1 MPAYRVSSEGDFTE
15 LEKRVKKYLKYE
27 KISDLGPSGLF
38 MILYMIL
45 SFADYFLSRQLFNRD
60 IQVWE
65 ILSILGFSVA
75 ISFIVIRFADKTAEK
90 YAVEDNEWAIYYSHL
105 MSDNLDRYFRVKRVG
120 PKEEYRKKAL
130 KNAKDFLSCIKN
142 YS

>member
-45 SFADYFLSRQLFNRD
+45 FFADYFLSKQLFNRD

-65 ILSILGFSVA
+65 ILSILGFSFA

-90 YAVEDNEWAIYYSHL
+90 YAVEDNE
-105 MSDNLDRYFRVKRVG
+105 
-120 PKEEYRKKAL
+120 
-130 KNAKDFLSCIKN
+130 
-142 YS
+142 